1 MEKERMK
8 GGQKRSIGLERLL
21 NMVPL
26 GLIIAHNEEILYFNK
41 VSCEIF
47 DINFVAP
54 QDDPSSKKQLRKYL
68 DQILSQ
74 EFIHRNGKLYKS
86 LHFFQEDHSLCV
98 LIEITSL
105 PYIDQFF
112 LSVDFAEEILKY
124 FFLNPYEGLN
134 VVDKD
139 GIIRYLS
146 PPHEKFYGVDH
157 GKGIGLHTTEVS
169 KNSRLHIVARTGK
182 AEIGKTM
189 RMRGVERI
197 VARIPIRKDG
207 ETVGAI
213 GKVMFR
219 DLYQLKEI
227 TRKAESLR
235 NQVNYYKKELTDL
248 RQTTFSLD
256 RLIGISPAMERLK
269 QEIRKAAQVDLPV
282 FISGETGTGKELV
295 AHTVHNLSHRAKNPM
310 VTVNISAIPPELF
323 ESELF
328 GYEPG
333 SFTDANRK
341 GKVGKFELANG
352 SSIFLDE
359 IGDLNFN
366 VQSKLLRVLQEGY
379 PEKIGSKRLV
389 KSNFRVITATNK
401 DIDSLLNNNRF
412 RLDLFYRINALSIF
426 VPPLRERKE
435 DLPLLTQHFIKGFNH
450 KYDTKIEGVSEE
462 VLEEFRS
469 YPWPG
474 NVRELQ
480 NEIGR
485 ACSFS
490 DSSTLGLSDF
500 SSQLWHIRKIRGN
513 EIRNGFSRKKVLDTT
528 DRDLIL
534 EALKKTAGNKAQAAK
549 LLGLS
554 RTMLYKKIKN
564 LEIKSDGFTHKATK

>member
-1 MEKERMK
+1 MKEEWIK
-8 GGQKRSIGLERLL
+8 DGLKESAILERLL
-21 NMVPL
+21 NVIPL
-26 GLIIAHNEEILYFNK
+26 GLMIAHKKKLIYCNK
-41 VSCEIF
+41 ASCDIF
-47 DINFVAP
+47 DIDSVAL
-54 QDDPSSKKQLRKYL
+54 QDETNSKKQLEQYL
-68 DQILSQ
+68 DQILSDQ
-74 EFIHRNGKLYKS
+74 FIHRNGKLYKS
-86 LHFFQEDHSLCV
+86 LHFFQKKYVLCL

-124 FFLNPYEGLN
+124 FFSNPYEGLN
-134 VVDKD
+134 VVDKN
-139 GIIRYLS
+139 GIVRYLS
-146 PPHEKFYGVDH
+146 PPHEKFYGVEH
-157 GKGIGLHTTEVS
+157 GKGIGRHMTEIS
-169 KNSRLHIVARTGK
+169 KNSRLHTVAKTGK

-189 RMRGVERI
+189 KIRGIERI

-207 ETVGAI
+207 EIVGAI

-227 TRKAESLR
+227 TQKAESLKE
-235 NQVNYYKKELTDL
+235 QVDYYKKELTDL
-248 RQTTFSLD
+248 RQSTFSLD
-256 RLIGISPAMERLK
+256 RLVGMSPAMERLK

-282 FISGETGTGKELV
+282 FIFGETGTGKELV
-295 AHTVHNLSHRAKNPM
+295 ANTIHNLSYRAKNPM
-310 VTVNISAIPPELF
+310 VIINIAAIPPELF

-333 SFTDANRK
+333 SFTDANKK

-359 IGDLNFN
+359 IGDLDLN

-379 PEKIGSKRLV
+379 PEKIGSKKLV
-389 KSNFRVITATNK
+389 KSNFRLITATNK
-401 DIDSLLNNNRF
+401 DIDSLLNSNRF
-412 RLDLFYRINALSIF
+412 RLDLFYRINALSIS

-435 DLPLLTQHFIKGFNH
+435 DILTLTRHFIKEFNH
-450 KYDTKIEGVSEE
+450 KYDAKIEGVSEE
-462 VLEEFRS
+462 VLEKIRA

-490 DSSTLGLSDF
+490 DNNILGMSDF
-500 SSQLWHIRKIRGN
+500 SSRLWHVRKIKGN
-513 EIRNGFSRKKVLDTT
+513 QIKSGFSRKRVLDSA
-528 DRDLIL
+528 DRELIL
-534 EALKKTAGNKAQAAK
+534 DALQETGGNKVQAAK
-549 LLGLS
+549 ILGLS
-554 RTMLYKKIKN
+554 RTMLYKKIKR
-564 LEIKSDGFTHKATK
+564 LGI

>member
-1 MEKERMK
+1 MEKEPIQT
-8 GGQKRSIGLERLL
+8 GLKRKMDMEGLF
-21 NMVPL
+21 NVIPL
-26 GLIIAHNEEILYFNK
+26 GSVIALKKDILYFNRASCDIFGIDF
-41 VSCEIF
+41 VSPE
-47 DINFVAP
+47 DG
-54 QDDPSSKKQLRKYL
+54 PSAKKQLQQYL

-74 EFIHRNGKLYKS
+74 QFIQRDSKLYKI
-86 LHFFQEDHSLCV
+86 LRFVQDNHALCL
-98 LIEITSL
+98 LIEVSSL
-105 PYIDQFF
+105 PYLDQFF

-134 VVDKD
+134 VVDRD

-146 PPHEKFYGVDH
+146 PPHEKFYGIEP
-157 GKGIGLHTTEVS
+157 GKGIGLHTTDIS

-189 RMRGVERI
+189 QMRGIERI
-197 VARIPIRKDG
+197 VARIPIKKDG
-207 ETVGAI
+207 QTVGAI

-227 TRKAESLR
+227 TQKAESLKK
-235 NQVNYYKKELTDL
+235 QVDYYKKELTDL
-248 RQTTFSLD
+248 RQSTFSLD
-256 RLIGISPAMERLK
+256 RLIGISPAMERMK
-269 QEIRKAAQVDLPV
+269 EKIRKTARVDLPV

-333 SFTDANRK
+333 SFTDANKK
-341 GKVGKFELANG
+341 GKIGKFELANS

-359 IGDLNFN
+359 IGDLTFN

-379 PEKIGSKRLV
+379 PEKIGSKKLV
-389 KSNFRVITATNK
+389 KSNFRVISATNK
-401 DIDSLLNNNRF
+401 DIDSLLDDNRF
-412 RLDLFYRINALSIF
+412 RLDLFYRINALSIL

-435 DLPLLTQHFIKGFNH
+435 DLPVLTQHFIQEFNH
-450 KYDTKIEGVSEE
+450 KYRVKIEGVSEE
-462 VLEEFRS
+462 VLEKFRS

-490 DSSTLGLSDF
+490 DSNILGLNDF
-500 SSQLWHIRKIRGN
+500 SSRLRNVRKTKGH
-513 EIRNGFSRKKVLDTT
+513 EIKGGFSRKKVLDSTE
-528 DRDLIL
+528 RDLIL
-534 EALKKTAGNKAQAAK
+534 AALKKTGGNKAQAAK

-554 RTMLYKKIKN
+554 RTMLYKKIKGLKIQLASPN
-564 LEIKSDGFTHKATK
+564 VRQ

>member
-1 MEKERMK
+1 MKKELVQK
-8 GGQKRSIGLERLL
+8 GLKGKMGLEWLL
-21 NMVPL
+21 NGIPL
-26 GLIIAHNEEILYFNK
+26 GLVIALKNDILYYNK
-41 VSCEIF
+41 ASCDIF
-47 DINFVAP
+47 GIHFVTP
-54 QDDPSSKKQLRKYL
+54 EDRPSAKKELQEYL

-74 EFIHRNGKLYKS
+74 QFIHRDGKLYKT
-86 LHFFQEDHSLCV
+86 LRFFQDDHGLCL

-139 GIIRYLS
+139 GICRYLS
-146 PPHEKFYGVDH
+146 PPHEKFLGVEH
-157 GKGIGLHTTEVS
+157 GKGIGLHTTDILR
-169 KNSRLHIVARTGK
+169 NSRLHMVARTGK

-189 RMRGVERI
+189 EMRGVERI

-207 ETVGAI
+207 QTVGAI

-227 TRKAESLR
+227 TRKAESLEK
-235 NQVNYYKKELTDL
+235 QVDYYKKELTDL

-256 RLIGISPAMERLK
+256 RLIGISPAMERMK
-269 QEIRKAAQVDLPV
+269 EEIRKAAQVDLPV

-295 AHTVHNLSHRAKNPM
+295 AHTVHNLSHRANNPM

-333 SFTDANRK
+333 SFTDANKK
-341 GKVGKFELANG
+341 GRIGKFELANG

-359 IGDLNFN
+359 IGDLTFN

-379 PEKIGSKRLV
+379 PEKIGSKKLV
-389 KSNFRVITATNK
+389 KSNFRVISATNK
-401 DIDSLLNNNRF
+401 DIDSLLDNNRF
-412 RLDLFYRINALSIF
+412 RLDLFYRINALSIL

-435 DLPLLTQHFIKGFNH
+435 DLPVLTQHFIEAFNH
-450 KYDTKIEGVSEE
+450 KYHVKIEGVSKE
-462 VLEEFRS
+462 VLEKFRS
-469 YPWPG
+469 HPWPG

-490 DSSTLGLSDF
+490 DSNILNLNDF
-500 SSQLWHIRKIRGN
+500 SSRLRHVRKTKGH
-513 EIRNGFSRKKVLDTT
+513 EIKSGFSRRRVLDTT
-528 DRDLIL
+528 ERDLIL
-534 EALKKTAGNKAQAAK
+534 EALKKTGGNKAQPAK

-554 RTMLYKKIKN
+554 RTMLYKKIKGLKIGLVVSPN
-564 LEIKSDGFTHKATK
+564 VRK

>member
-1 MEKERMK
+1 M
-8 GGQKRSIGLERLL
+8 ERLL
-21 NMVPL
+21 DVIPL
-26 GLIIAHNEEILYFNK
+26 GLIIALNNEIRYFNK
-41 VSCEIF
+41 ASCEIF
-47 DINFVAP
+47 DIDSVAP
-54 QDDPSSKKQLRKYL
+54 DDEPFSKKQLQEYL

-74 EFIHRNGKLYKS
+74 QFIHRNGKLYKT
-86 LHFFQEDHSLCV
+86 LRFTKDNHALC
-98 LIEITSL
+98 LLMEITSL

-139 GIIRYLS
+139 GICRYLS
-146 PPHEKFYGVDH
+146 PPHEKFLGVEH
-157 GKGIGLHTTEVS
+157 GKGIGRHTTDILR
-169 KNSRLHIVARTGK
+169 NSRLHMVARTGK

-189 RMRGVERI
+189 QMRGVERI

-207 ETVGAI
+207 QTVGAI

-219 DLYQLKEI
+219 DLYQLKDI
-227 TRKAESLR
+227 TRKAESLKK
-235 NQVNYYKKELTDL
+235 QVDYYKKELTDL

-256 RLIGISPAMERLK
+256 RLIGISPAMERMK
-269 QEIRKAAQVDLPV
+269 EEIRKAAQVDLPV

-295 AHTVHNLSHRAKNPM
+295 AHTIHNLSHRASNPM

-333 SFTDANRK
+333 SFTDASKR
-341 GKVGKFELANG
+341 GKIGKFELANG

-359 IGDLNFN
+359 IGDLTFN

-379 PEKIGSKRLV
+379 PEKIGSKKLV
-389 KSNFRVITATNK
+389 RSNFRVISATNK
-401 DIDSLLNNNRF
+401 DIDSLLDDNRF
-412 RLDLFYRINALSIF
+412 RLDLFYRINALSIL
-426 VPPLRERKE
+426 VPPLRERRK
-435 DLPLLTQHFIKGFNH
+435 DLPLLTQHFINEFNH
-450 KYDTKIEGVSEE
+450 KYHVKIVGVSKD
-462 VLEEFRS
+462 VLERFRS

-490 DSSTLGLSDF
+490 DGEILTLDDF
-500 SSQLWHIRKIRGN
+500 SSRLRHVRKMRGH
-513 EIRNGFSRKKVLDTT
+513 EIKTGFSRKRVLDTAE
-528 DRDLIL
+528 RDLIL
-534 EALKKTAGNKAQAAK
+534 EALKKTGGNKAQAAK

-554 RTMLYKKIKN
+554 RTMLYKKIKA
-564 LEIKSDGFTHKATK
+564 LKIDLDPRS

>member
-1 MEKERMK
+1 M
-8 GGQKRSIGLERLL
+8 SIEGLL
-21 NMVPL
+21 NVIPF
-26 GLIIAHNEEILYFNK
+26 GLIMALKKDILYFNK
-41 VSCEIF
+41 ASCDIF
-47 DINFVAP
+47 GIDFVTSE
-54 QDDPSSKKQLRKYL
+54 DGPSAQKQLQQYL
-68 DQILSQ
+68 DEILSRQ
-74 EFIHRNGKLYKS
+74 FIHRDNKLYKILRFS
-86 LHFFQEDHSLCV
+86 QDNHALCL
-98 LIEITSL
+98 LIQITSL
-105 PYIDQFF
+105 PYLDQFF

-134 VVDKD
+134 VVDKE

-146 PPHEKFYGVDH
+146 PPHEKFYGLEH
-157 GKGIGLHTTEVS
+157 GKGIGLHTTEIS

-189 RMRGVERI
+189 QMRGVERI

-207 ETVGAI
+207 QTVGAI
-213 GKVMFR
+213 GKIMFR
-219 DLYQLKEI
+219 DLYQLKDI
-227 TRKAESLR
+227 TEKAESLKK
-235 NQVNYYKKELTDL
+235 QVDYYKKELIGL
-248 RQTTFSLD
+248 RQTIFSLD
-256 RLIGISPAMERLK
+256 SLIGISPAMERMK
-269 QEIRKAAQVDLPV
+269 NEIRKASRVDLPV

-295 AHTVHNLSHRAKNPM
+295 AHTLHNLSYRAKNPM

-333 SFTDANRK
+333 SFTDASKK
-341 GKVGKFELANG
+341 GKTGKFELANG

-359 IGDLNFN
+359 IGDLSFN

-379 PEKIGSKRLV
+379 PEKIGSKKLV
-389 KSNFRVITATNK
+389 KSNFRVISATNK
-401 DIDSLLNNNRF
+401 DIDSLLDNNRF
-412 RLDLFYRINALSIF
+412 RLDLFYRINALSIL

-435 DLPLLTQHFIKGFNH
+435 DLPVLTHHFIKEFNY
-450 KYDTKIEGVSEE
+450 KYHVKIEGVSKE
-462 VLEEFRS
+462 VLEKFRS

-490 DSSTLGLSDF
+490 DSYILDLNDF
-500 SSQLWHIRKIRGN
+500 SSRLSHVREVKGH
-513 EIRNGFSRKKVLDTT
+513 EIKSGFSRKKVLDATE
-528 DRDLIL
+528 RSLIL
-534 EALKKTAGNKAQAAK
+534 EALKKTNGNKAQAAK

-554 RTMLYKKIKN
+554 RTMLYKKIKGLK
-564 LEIKSDGFTHKATK
+564 LELVSPNVRQ